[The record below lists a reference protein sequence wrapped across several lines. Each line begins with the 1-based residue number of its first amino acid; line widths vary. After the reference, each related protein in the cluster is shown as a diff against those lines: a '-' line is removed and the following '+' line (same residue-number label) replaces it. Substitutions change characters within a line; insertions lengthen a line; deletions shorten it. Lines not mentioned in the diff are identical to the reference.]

1 MKLSIKE
8 GYCYQVINNLL
19 EVTAP
24 STARMLMKFA
34 LSKNAIEVSQNDTL
48 DRGLEELANWSM
60 PEHDRLYIIDDFILV
75 CLPKDGGPYA

>member
-19 EVTAP
+19 EVTTP
-24 STARMLMKFA
+24 STARMLMKLA